1 MENKINN
8 LKRDFVKIIDAT
20 NRVTSIFEKLEVKI
34 ANITAFYVDL
44 INKNKDKMYLF
55 GLDSF
60 RFQIAL
66 LDREHDETKIFFK
79 VVNNRI
85 YCEYYKFCK
94 KMCEYISESY
104 TEPNLINISKAINE
118 TDLPAYDSVDPI
130 KEYGLCFVLT
140 IHDNIIE
147 LLKCLHSHLLNK
159 EHELKDHSTKRTMGL
174 NIDNFV
180 FTFVYNNSI
189 LRDKIRMFLE
199 YMDFFHNMHLKNLN
213 LIEKKLEL
221 MMSEINND
229 LNLDGNEN
237 SEVRNK
243 KENDE
248 ISTDTDSISSSSCGN
263 GSVIKE
269 KKRERSPRKKDL
281 EVTPKINIFF
291 KKKENESET
300 LLNEAELKE
309 NELMSKEDK
318 FHAFV
323 NFIASDVEKLLKSD
337 NIELKIQEN
346 KKKKKTKK

>member
-8 LKRDFVKIIDAT
+8 LKKDFEKIIDAT
-20 NRVTSIFEKLEVKI
+20 NHITSVFEKLEVKI

-44 INKNKDKMYLF
+44 IEKNKDKMYLF

-66 LDREHDETKIFFK
+66 LDRESEESKIFFK

-94 KMCEYISESY
+94 KMCEYILETY
-104 TEPNLINISKAINE
+104 TEPNLINISKAIND
-118 TDLPAYDSVDPI
+118 TNLPAYDSVDPV

-147 LLKCLHSHLLNK
+147 LIKCLYSHLLNK

-180 FTFVYNNSI
+180 FTFIYNNSI
-189 LRDKIRMFLE
+189 LRDKIRMFLD
-199 YMDFFHNMHLKNLN
+199 YMSFFHKMHLKNLN

-229 LNLDGNEN
+229 LSLDGTEN
-237 SEVRNK
+237 VDQETKSSSE
-243 KENDE
+243 DY
-248 ISTDTDSISSSSCGN
+248 STDTDSNLSIGGN
-263 GSVIKE
+263 NSFVKE
-269 KKRERSPRKKDL
+269 KKRERNSRKKEL
-281 EVTPKINIFF
+281 EVTPKINVFF
-291 KKKENESET
+291 KKKENEIFD
-300 LLNEAELKE
+300 EAELKE

-318 FHAFV
+318 FNAFV
-323 NFIASDVEKLLKSD
+323 NSIAGNVVKSD
-337 NIELKIQEN
+337 NVELKIKEN
-346 KKKKKTKK
+346 KKKKKTKN